1 MDITCF
7 RKKIVAW
14 GKENFRPYPWRLSG
28 DPYRILI
35 AELMLH
41 RTQARQVSKV
51 YEVFVSRYQDV
62 FSLAQASEQE
72 LETSLYSLGLR
83 WRTSLI
89 RRLVLNITERFSGIV
104 PESKEE
110 LMSLPGVSDYVAS
123 AVRCFAW
130 NHPEAVIDTNTVRV
144 VGRLYNLTTKDSS
157 RRSTRFRNLI
167 AELVDPKEPRM
178 YNYALLDLADTICTK
193 RRLPSHSLCPVLELC
208 LLGMAQSGG
217 ENQTIR
223 QVECKQTTCP

>member
-1 MDITCF
+1 MDVAGF
-7 RKKIVAW
+7 RKKLVAW
-14 GKENFRPYPWRLSG
+14 GKEHLRPYPWRLID

-41 RTQARQVSKV
+41 RTGARQVSKV
-51 YEVFVSRYQDV
+51 YEVFISRYQDI

-89 RRLVLNITERFSGIV
+89 RRLAINIIERFEGRV
-104 PESKEE
+104 PEKKEE
-110 LMSLPGVSDYVAS
+110 LVSLPGVSDYIAS

-130 NHPEAVIDTNTVRV
+130 NLPEALVDTNTVRV
-144 VGRLYNLTTKDSS
+144 VGRLCNLTTRDSS
-157 RRSTRFRNLI
+157 RRNSQFRHLI
-167 AELVDPKEPRM
+167 AELVDPAEARV

-193 RRLPSHSLCPVLELC
+193 RRPPDHGLCPVLEFC
-208 LLGMAQSGG
+208 LFGMLQSG
-217 ENQTIR
+217 
-223 QVECKQTTCP
+223 